1 MVINHDVVSHRRKK
15 LNQEK
20 HVTHV
25 LKSLPIFILSIY
37 ENLQISLVWYCQ
49 SVSPSVRQSVS
60 PSASTV
66 RYRQSVSQYS
76 TIPPVRQSV
85 QYDTASPSVST
96 VWHMERNLSCCK
108 HSYQSFIITTSL
120 RMKWS
125 VQQNSV
131 CISKFQQQYCHIEV
145 LIYLRSK

>member
-66 RYRQSVSQYS
+66 RYRQSFSQYS

-96 VWHMERNLSCCK
+96 VR
-108 HSYQSFIITTSL
+108 YRQSVSQYSMTHGTELILLQTFVPVVHHHYISTYE
-120 RMKWS
+120 M
-125 VQQNSV
+125 V
-131 CISKFQQQYCHIEV
+131 CAAK
-145 LIYLRSK
+145 